1 MPRIPLRYSIP
12 VAFPDCCG
20 LDRVDAALAFTANN
34 DRAWGRRVVASIMS
48 RLTSSDT
55 CNAVFDVVHF
65 GTYARA
71 YAVRQASRSPT
82 APINGETHTQV
93 RRGVFSTH
101 PQHAALR
108 SQASSQWRWSGS
120 YAQDARLASSGLGS
134 AWCEPSTV
142 PHRLPF
148 RRSRAVLHDVVAI
161 ERSGCTRRSSPG
173 ARSSRRSCPKG
184 NEW

>member
-20 LDRVDAALAFTANN
+20 LARVDAALAFTANN

-82 APINGETHTQV
+82 APINGETHTQA
-93 RRGVFSTH
+93 RRGVFRPTLST
-101 PQHAALR
+101 L
-108 SQASSQWRWSGS
+108 QASSQWRWSGS
-120 YAQDARLASSGLGS
+120 LRPRRQACVFGPRERVVRAEYRPAPITFPSVPGRIARCGCDRTLRLYAQAG
-134 AWCEPSTV
+134 
-142 PHRLPF
+142 
-148 RRSRAVLHDVVAI
+148 
-161 ERSGCTRRSSPG
+161 SPG
-173 ARSSRRSCPKG
+173 ARSSRRPCPKG
-184 NEW
+184 NER

>member
-20 LDRVDAALAFTANN
+20 LARVDAALAFTANN

-93 RRGVFSTH
+93 RRGVFRPTLST
-101 PQHAALR
+101 L
-108 SQASSQWRWSGS
+108 QASSQWRWSGS
-120 YAQDARLASSGLGS
+120 LRPRRQACVFGPRERVVRAEYRPAPITFPSVPGRIARCGCDRTLRLYAQAG
-134 AWCEPSTV
+134 
-142 PHRLPF
+142 
-148 RRSRAVLHDVVAI
+148 
-161 ERSGCTRRSSPG
+161 SPG
-173 ARSSRRSCPKG
+173 ARSSRRPCPKG
-184 NEW
+184 NER